1 MTQIKLIIK
10 LYDRY
15 TISHN
20 LMMQFES
27 TIGYFFMI
35 LQCEI
40 AYLIETNNNIFDVAI
55 ELSVI
60 INTTLSTVRII
71 VAAIINF

>member
-1 MTQIKLIIK
+1 
-10 LYDRY
+10 
-15 TISHN
+15 
-20 LMMQFES
+20 MMQFES

-55 ELSVI
+55 ELAVI